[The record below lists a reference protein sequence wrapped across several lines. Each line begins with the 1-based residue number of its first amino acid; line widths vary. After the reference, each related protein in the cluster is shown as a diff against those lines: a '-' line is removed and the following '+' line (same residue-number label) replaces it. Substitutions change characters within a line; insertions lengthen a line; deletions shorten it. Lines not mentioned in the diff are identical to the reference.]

1 MSASMMVKLKKG
13 KAKMPKGH
21 DPYGDALG
29 HILKALDKVAKQL
42 KVTAPSEFEFEDPE
56 FYKEFFG
63 EDLKELPPKVARRIA
78 TQKEWHD
85 AAAGV
90 ETFSKLLEHYRKSGE
105 SADKVEPKVVI
116 YELEAF
122 KMVLEEA
129 AKKKDSFRLM
139 ALV

>member
-1 MSASMMVKLKKG
+1 M
-13 KAKMPKGH
+13 
-21 DPYGDALG
+21 
-29 HILKALDKVAKQL
+29 KALDKVAKKL

-63 EDLKELPPKVARRIA
+63 DDLKELPPKVAKRMT
-78 TQKEWHD
+78 TQKEWHE
-85 AAAGV
+85 AAVGL
-90 ETFSKLLEHYRKSGE
+90 ETFSKLLEHYRKSGDP
-105 SADKVEPKVVI
+105 ADKVEPDVVI